1 MCSWK
6 ISEESFNVHFEQKFI
21 RSTMCSRE
29 IFEKNFPRRFN
40 VHLEQKFI
48 CSSMCSRDITEKN
61 SLESLMCIAF
71 ILISKLPLMATVD
84 LKNKPVLW
92 TKIHSFILEAVVKQ
106 IIWTKVHSFVNIK
119 ARGFWKELIPLDL
132 KLADFWKEIVNGFCL
147 WTKILSFIFLH
158 HRWGSPV
165 SSFVDC
171 IAVWYSA
178 KNYV

>member
-1 MCSWK
+1 MHFEQKFIRSTICSRE
-6 ISEESFNVHFEQKFI
+6 ISEKNFPSRFNVHFEQKFI
-21 RSTMCSRE
+21 RSTMYSRE
-29 IFEKNFPRRFN
+29 ISEKNFPRRFN
-40 VHLEQKFI
+40 VHFEQKFI

-84 LKNKPVLW
+84 LKNQPVLW

-132 KLADFWKEIVNGFCL
+132 KLSRHNL
-147 WTKILSFIFLH
+147 
-158 HRWGSPV
+158 
-165 SSFVDC
+165 
-171 IAVWYSA
+171 
-178 KNYV
+178 